1 MCQGHDSLKNFHILE
16 ETKEKPHLNEIRD
29 LELQTEVK
37 DISKKTDEILIK
49 LLIFWKL
56 GYFFKDDCCLL
67 LLFVIQIFFC
77 IF

>member
-37 DISKKTDEILIK
+37 DISKKTDEILLK
-49 LLIFWKL
+49 LLIF
-56 GYFFKDDCCLL
+56 
-67 LLFVIQIFFC
+67 
-77 IF
+77 

>member
-29 LELQTEVK
+29 LELQTGVK
-37 DISKKTDEILIK
+37 DISKKTDEILLK

-56 GYFFKDDCCLL
+56 GYFFKDDYCLL
-67 LLFVIQIFFC
+67 LLFVIQFFFC

>member
-29 LELQTEVK
+29 LELQTGVK

-49 LLIFWKL
+49 LLIF
-56 GYFFKDDCCLL
+56 
-67 LLFVIQIFFC
+67 
-77 IF
+77 